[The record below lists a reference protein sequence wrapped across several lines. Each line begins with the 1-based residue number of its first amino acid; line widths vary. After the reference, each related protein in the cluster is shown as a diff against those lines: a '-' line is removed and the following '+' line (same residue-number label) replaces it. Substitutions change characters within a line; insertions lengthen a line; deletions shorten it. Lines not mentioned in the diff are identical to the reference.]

1 MKKKITVEQV
11 MLHHMSI
18 DINNWITDK
27 GDDIDRYHTR
37 MDRTCE
43 INDVLKGSI
52 EKALKV
58 LKEYKPEENSI
69 ELEFF
74 I

>member
-43 INDVLKGSI
+43 ISDVLKG
-52 EKALKV
+52 
-58 LKEYKPEENSI
+58 
-69 ELEFF
+69 
-74 I
+74 